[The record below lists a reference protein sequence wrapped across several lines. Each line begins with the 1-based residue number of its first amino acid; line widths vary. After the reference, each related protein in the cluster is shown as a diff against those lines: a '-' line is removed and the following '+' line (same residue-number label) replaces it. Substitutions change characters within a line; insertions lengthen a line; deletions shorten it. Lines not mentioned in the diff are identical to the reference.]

1 MIPWEGAS
9 VAALLAADAGAPLP
23 ADLAAFDAAVAY
35 TRNDFLGRRLEA
47 GISRVI
53 RHDPSPRQGEGVHA
67 SRWLSRPME
76 ALGLR
81 PGEPPTHSASTAE
94 ARATEELRDRLGPR
108 FLAVHPGSGSAG
120 KNWPAERFARVAEAI
135 AAGRPWLL
143 VEGPADESRAR
154 ALAGVGGAVLAKG
167 LPLRVLGALLS
178 QAGVYL
184 GNDSGVS
191 HLAAAW
197 GAPTVALFGPTDPAL
212 WSPVGPRVTIMR
224 SPDGTLESLSV
235 AEVERAVGAALGQV
249 SGG

>member
-1 MIPWEGAS
+1 M
-9 VAALLAADAGAPLP
+9 AALLAADAEAPLP

-35 TRNDFLGRRLEA
+35 TRNDVLGRRLEA
-47 GISRVI
+47 GIRRVI
-53 RHDPSPRQGEGVHA
+53 RHDPSPPKGEGVHA
-67 SRWLSRPME
+67 SKWLSRPME
-76 ALGLR
+76 TLGLR
-81 PGEPPTHSASTAE
+81 AGDPPTHSPTASE
-94 ARATEELRDRLGPR
+94 ARATEGLRDRLGPR
-108 FLAVHPGSGSAG
+108 FLAIHPGSGSTR
-120 KNWPAERFARVAEAI
+120 KNWPPERFGHVAEAI
-135 AAGRPWLL
+135 GAGRPWLL
-143 VEGPADESRAR
+143 VEGPADEPAVR

-212 WSPVGPRVTIMR
+212 WSPIGPRVTVAR
-224 SPDGTLESLSV
+224 SPDETLESLSV
-235 AEVERAVGAALGQV
+235 SEVQGAVRAALDQV